1 MTIDTITT
9 TVLTAS
15 EGHYLTDGEIYGTT
29 IYLGQDRTPDEYTEI
44 TEAEYEEI
52 MRKINGEVILEEE
65 EETVNE

>member
-9 TVLTAS
+9 TILTAS
-15 EGHYLTDGEIYGTT
+15 EGYYLTDGEIYGTK
-29 IYLGQDRTPDEYTEI
+29 IYLSQDRTPDEYTEI

-52 MRKINGEVILEEE
+52 MKENEGEIFLEEE

>member
-15 EGHYLTDGEIYGTT
+15 EGYYLTDGEIYGTT

-52 MRKINGEVILEEE
+52 MKENEGEVFLEEE